1 MGLMGHCSLVPS
13 ARPCREHDA
22 RLDGV
27 CAPGKERTMR
37 TKRIVR
43 SLVVAGTAAALSIL
57 SLVSTVMAVTGG
69 GDFPR

>member
-1 MGLMGHCSLVPS
+1 
-13 ARPCREHDA
+13 
-22 RLDGV
+22 
-27 CAPGKERTMR
+27 MR

-43 SLVVAGTAAALSIL
+43 SLVLAGTVATLSML